1 MTYSAAFGR
10 ILALLL
16 LALLLSVQGAV
27 AAPAPPAVTG
37 PSSANA
43 PDWLSA
49 DSAAQLDLGFPVL
62 VPDYVPGPFGG
73 EPSITAYDG
82 YYSLYWLVPGTPPT
96 YLQITG
102 EVGGSIPDFS
112 YYDRNNQLFVN
123 ASVRGYDAY
132 HDLTPVYDRVYW
144 QEGDVVYTVD
154 SLNLSDTDSLSLANS
169 LSPLVVDSSGGNT
182 DAGSSTDS
190 GGGASTGDDNAPAP
204 ALSAPTTVQSG
215 GTVSLDVSGVT
226 DATLSADA
234 GSFAGSG
241 TDTLN
246 DVGASTVSWQAPATD
261 TDLSVLFILANPSN
275 GDWLATANTTVTAA
289 PAPDTGTTTTDTDPA
304 STDSASISP
313 PQSSAALA
321 CDPTV
326 SAGGNAA
333 ITLTGSGNVRVDA
346 SSGGWPA
353 DPNGDFDAA
362 ADGGG
367 QLNGALS
374 GGPVNLVWTAPTDGS
389 KRATIAVSDSDGTAL
404 ATCAISIQAD
414 TVSTTSATT
423 NATRESPRIPSFFGD
438 GTGLGNI
445 GVSGKGSGD
454 GTSIDSALVQHASRD
469 VQPGSGSGSGSGS
482 GDKHERGDA
491 TGMGRTATESPKPTA
506 QANRPAGSTSTPEPA
521 PAASAAAGAATPT
534 KRRTPAAAPTATLAP
549 SSGPNG
555 MVAKVIGPAGG
566 TLESPAG
573 AKLVIPPGALTED
586 ATVTI
591 VPVAD
596 SKLPVA
602 EDVEFVPGSAFDVT
616 VAAPTGNS
624 IEKLEKPATLTVSLK
639 PEQWRKGIT
648 LYWID
653 GTIPKA
659 LDSSELTESAVSADT
674 NHFSRFAAG
683 LPTTGESSKRDP
695 VPFLLGALG
704 VVVLLLAIVAFITAQ
719 HRRRPPSIP
728 TRRNRVR

>member
-1 MTYSAAFGR
+1 
-10 ILALLL
+10 
-16 LALLLSVQGAV
+16 
-27 AAPAPPAVTG
+27 
-37 PSSANA
+37 
-43 PDWLSA
+43 LSA

-62 VPDYVPGPFGG
+62 VPDTVPGPFGG

-112 YYDRNNQLFVN
+112 YYDRNNQLSVN

-144 QEGDVVYTVD
+144 QEGAVVYTVD

-182 DAGSSTDS
+182 DAGTGSSDTSGDS
-190 GGGASTGDDNAPAP
+190 GGATGGDNAPAP
-204 ALSAPTTVQSG
+204 ALSAPDTVQSG
-215 GTVSLDVSGVT
+215 GTVSLTVAGVT
-226 DATLSADA
+226 DATLSADS

-246 DVGASTVSWQAPATD
+246 DIGASTVSWQAPATD
-261 TDLSVLFILANPSN
+261 TDLSVLFILADPSN
-275 GDWLATANTTVTAA
+275 GDWLATANTTVTGA
-289 PAPDTGTTTTDTDPA
+289 PASNDDTTTDDTSAANTNTNTNSDSDPA
-304 STDSASISP
+304 PMTP
-313 PQSSAALA
+313 PQSLAAIT

-326 SAGGNAA
+326 TAGGTAA
-333 ITLTGSGNVRVDA
+333 ITLSGSGSVTVDA
-346 SSGGWPA
+346 SIGGWPA
-353 DPNGDFDAA
+353 DPNGSFDAS
-362 ADGGG
+362 ADGGAE
-367 QLNGALS
+367 LNGVLS
-374 GGPVNLVWTAPTDGS
+374 GGPTNRVWTAPADGS
-389 KRATIAVSDSDGTAL
+389 KRAPITASDSDGGTL
-404 ATCAISIQAD
+404 ASCVIAIQAA
-414 TVSTTSATT
+414 TESTTSATT
-423 NATRESPRIPSFFGD
+423 NASRHATHIPSFFGD
-438 GTGLGNI
+438 GTGLGTI

-454 GTSIDSALVQHASRD
+454 GTSIDTALVPSASRGD
-469 VQPGSGSGSGSGS
+469 QPGSGGSGS
-482 GDKHERGDA
+482 GDKNERGDA
-491 TGMGRTATESPKPTA
+491 TGMGRTATESPQPTA
-506 QANRPAGSTSTPEPA
+506 PANQPGVGTSTPGPA
-521 PAASAAAGAATPT
+521 AAASAQASPATPA
-534 KRRTPAAAPTATLAP
+534 KQHTPSVAPTATLAP

-555 MVAKVIGPAGG
+555 MVAKVIGPNGG

-591 VPVAD
+591 MPVAD
-596 SKLPVA
+596 AKLPVA
-602 EDVEFVPGSAFDVT
+602 DNVAFVPGSAFDVT

-624 IEKLEKPATLTVSLK
+624 IAKLEKPATLTVSLK

-653 GTIPKA
+653 GAIPKA
-659 LDSSELTESAVSADT
+659 LDGSELTESAVSADT

-683 LPTTGESSKRDP
+683 LPTTAASSKRDP

-704 VVVLLLAIVAFITAQ
+704 VIVLLLAIVAFITAQ

-728 TRRNRVR
+728 TRRSRTR